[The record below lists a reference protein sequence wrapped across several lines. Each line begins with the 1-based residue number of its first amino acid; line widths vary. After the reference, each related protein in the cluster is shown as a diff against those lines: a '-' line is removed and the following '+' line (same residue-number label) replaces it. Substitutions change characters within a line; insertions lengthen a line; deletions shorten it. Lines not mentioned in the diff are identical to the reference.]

1 MRKTVSHILG
11 HKGQDVWSVSSDMTV
26 FDALSMMADKNIG
39 ALVVIDDKTV
49 TGIVS
54 ERDYARKVVL
64 LGKDSKETRVAE
76 IMTPN
81 PITVSAETSVESCME
96 LMTDNRFRHLPVI
109 DDAEL
114 VGVISIGDVVSAVIE
129 EQSFLIDQLEGYIT
143 SCSFASRR
151 DSRLKIQ
158 GPVERF

>member
-143 SCSFASRR
+143 S
-151 DSRLKIQ
+151 
-158 GPVERF
+158 